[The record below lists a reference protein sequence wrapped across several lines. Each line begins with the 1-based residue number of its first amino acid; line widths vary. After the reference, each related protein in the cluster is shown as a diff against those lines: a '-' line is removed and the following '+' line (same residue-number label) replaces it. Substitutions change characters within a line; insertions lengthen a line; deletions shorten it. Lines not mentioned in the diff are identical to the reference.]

1 MYSPPAPFGW
11 GDSLWH
17 QAECWL
23 DYEVPEWAEK
33 APSMTILGGES
44 QYAPEV
50 GPTFRAIGRL
60 LRSMSKRFT
69 TGRKWLLS

>member
-23 DYEVPEWAEK
+23 DYEVPEWAENAK
-33 APSMTILGGES
+33 AIHNWS
-44 QYAPEV
+44 EV
-50 GPTFRAIGRL
+50 AAQLKP
-60 LRSMSKRFT
+60 
-69 TGRKWLLS
+69 